1 MRPLRFVVTLVLLFC
16 LTPAVSAQ
24 DQEGKVIQAL
34 LHEYYT
40 VMSDRDWQSYR
51 SFFIDSAI
59 LVTIWT
65 SPGSGEAGIYRAT
78 IEEFIKKTPEGPDSQ
93 PVFEERMTQSQ
104 IEVKGGMAVAWVDY
118 EAKFGT
124 PQNLME
130 WTGKDLFTLIKWKD
144 TWKIVSLT
152 YLSDH

>member
-1 MRPLRFVVTLVLLFC
+1 MKPLRFVITIGLLGC
-16 LTPAVSAQ
+16 LAPPTSAQ

-34 LHEYYT
+34 LHEYYS
-40 VMSDRDWQSYR
+40 VMSDRDWDAYR
-51 SFFIDSAI
+51 SYFIDSAI
-59 LVTIWT
+59 LVTLWQ
-65 SPGSGEAGIYRAT
+65 PAGSKETGIFHAT

-93 PVFEERMTQSQ
+93 PIFEERMIRSQ
-104 IEVKGGMAVAWVDY
+104 IEVQGKMAVAWVDY

-124 PQNLME
+124 PENLME

-152 YLSDH
+152 YVGDQ